1 MPILRHND
9 ILLAREAG
17 RIAGE
22 TLMMVGEHIA
32 PGITT
37 GDIDRLVHEF
47 TLKNGATPATLGY
60 GKAPG
65 RPAFPASCCTSVNQ
79 VICHGIPS
87 KAVRLED
94 GDIVN
99 VDVTPI
105 FPKRRGFHGDTS
117 VTFYVGEPSKEAVHV
132 VETARQALEVGLE
145 VVRPGRR
152 IGDIGAAIQKFVE
165 SQGCSVVREYTGH
178 GVGRVF
184 HDAPSVPHYGIAGT
198 GPKIRRGMCFTVE
211 PMVNLGAPDL
221 DHLDDGWTVVTRDGN
236 LSAQFEHT
244 IVVTKNG
251 CEILTK
257 RPGLVKNCEDR
268 PYSKLG
274 PIASAVDAA

>member
-1 MPILRHND
+1 MPILRPHE
-9 ILLAREAG
+9 IKLAREAG
-17 RIAGE
+17 KIAAD
-22 TLMMVGEHIA
+22 TLLMVGEQLS

-47 TLKNGATPATLGY
+47 TLKNNATPATLGY
-60 GKAPG
+60 GKAPS

-87 KAVRLED
+87 GSVRLED

-105 FPKRRGFHGDTS
+105 FPKKRGFHGDTS
-117 VTFYVGEPSKEAVHV
+117 ITFYVGQPSKEAIHV
-132 VETARQALEVGLE
+132 VETARQALEIGLA

-152 IGDIGAAIQKFVE
+152 IGDIGAAIQTFVE

-184 HDAPSVPHYGIAGT
+184 HDAPSVPHYGVAGT

-211 PMVNLGAPDL
+211 PMVNLGSHEL

-251 CEILTK
+251 CQILTA
-257 RPGLVKNCEDR
+257 RGGLAMNSEDR
-268 PYSKLG
+268 SYSKLG

>member
-17 RIAGE
+17 KIAAD
-22 TLMMVGEHIA
+22 TLLMVGEHIA

-47 TLKNGATPATLGY
+47 TLKNNATPATIGY

-65 RPAFPASCCTSVNQ
+65 RPGFPAACCTSVNQ

-87 KAVRLED
+87 GSVRLES

-105 FPKRRGFHGDTS
+105 FPKRGGFHGDTS
-117 VTFYVGEPSKEAVHV
+117 VTFYVGEPSREAIHV
-132 VETARQALEVGLE
+132 VETARQALEIGLA
-145 VVRPGRR
+145 VVKPGARV
-152 IGDIGAAIQKFVE
+152 GDIGAAIQQFVE
-165 SQGCSVVREYTGH
+165 AQGCSVVREYTGH

-184 HDAPSVPHYGIAGT
+184 HDAPSIPHYGVAGT
-198 GPKIRRGMCFTVE
+198 GPKLRKGMCFTVE
-211 PMVNLGAPDL
+211 PMVNLGVAEL

-244 IVVTKNG
+244 IVVTKSG
-251 CEILTK
+251 CEILT
-257 RPGLVKNCEDR
+257 RRDALVKSCEDR
-268 PYSKLG
+268 PYAVLG
-274 PIASAVDAA
+274 PIASAIDAA